1 MIERLFVLASAA
13 IIGLLGA
20 IHMRI
25 TFTGSKLIP
34 RDAAVRTAMEQT
46 SPGISAQAT
55 MWRAWIGF
63 NASHSLGALLYAS
76 VYGYLAAVHPE
87 LLFRSIPL
95 LAIGALTLGT
105 YVALGRAYW
114 FSTPYRAII
123 VAFASYLA
131 AVAWSI
137 AGGWA

>member
-1 MIERLFVLASAA
+1 LIAQLLILVSAA

-34 RDAAVRTAMEQT
+34 RDAAVRTAMEET
-46 SPGISAQAT
+46 SPGITTQTT

-63 NASHSLGALLYAS
+63 NASHSLGALLFAS
-76 VYGYLAAVHPE
+76 VYGYLAAAHPD
-87 LLFRSIPL
+87 LLFHSAPL

-105 YVALGRAYW
+105 YVLLGRAYW
-114 FSTPYRAII
+114 FSTPYRAIV
-123 VAFASYLA
+123 VAFACYVA
-131 AVAWSI
+131 GIAWSVV
-137 AGGWA
+137 GRGT